1 MIHIKDLM
9 SAALVRASKAKFY
22 QANRDDFI
30 QYFDNPQRYEALIAA
45 GSFEK
50 MEQIIKESSKFNLE
64 EFASK
69 IREESKLLK
78 TTNTSN
84 K

>member
-22 QANRDDFI
+22 QANRNDFI
-30 QYFDNPQRYEALIAA
+30 QYFDSPQRYEALIAA

-50 MEQIIKESSKFNLE
+50 MERIIKENSTFDFDQ
-64 EFASK
+64 FATK
-69 IREESKLLK
+69 IKEESELLK